1 MSKEHRNQPIV
12 QMAMFLDN
20 SGVPVAINMF
30 PGNTLDHQTAVPTY
44 EETISKMGFDSKF
57 IFIADK
63 GICTGPIMC
72 RLLDD
77 GNGYIISKS
86 LKKSTKE
93 DREWAME
100 QDGYVVVDEN
110 FKYKSRIITA
120 KVKDTE
126 GKIREI
132 RQKSVVYWS
141 RHFYDRD
148 AAEHRSFLEF
158 IKKLKESPES
168 FRVTKAQAG
177 SLKKF
182 MSNDIVNKETGEI
195 YDSRKLLGMID
206 EKKLEEFT
214 ELMGYYQ
221 IRTSE
226 VDMDDQEVI
235 DKYHG
240 LSRIENQFEELKGPL
255 ETRPVYVKT
264 KEHIHA
270 HLLICMIAL
279 VMLRLIQR
287 KYMLKNPKKEGK
299 QREWTYG
306 MSGHRIQKALQKW
319 KVIPMKAGTYWFADI
334 DDPDLAKLLDGYD
347 LELTKKL
354 YTDGELRRL
363 KKRIKTF

>member
-1 MSKEHRNQPIV
+1 
-12 QMAMFLDN
+12 
-20 SGVPVAINMF
+20 
-30 PGNTLDHQTAVPTY
+30 
-44 EETISKMGFDSKF
+44 
-57 IFIADK
+57 
-63 GICTGPIMC
+63 
-72 RLLDD
+72 
-77 GNGYIISKS
+77 
-86 LKKSTKE
+86 
-93 DREWAME
+93 
-100 QDGYVVVDEN
+100 
-110 FKYKSRIITA
+110 
-120 KVKDTE
+120 
-126 GKIREI
+126 
-132 RQKSVVYWS
+132 
-141 RHFYDRD
+141 
-148 AAEHRSFLEF
+148 
-158 IKKLKESPES
+158 
-168 FRVTKAQAG
+168 
-177 SLKKF
+177 